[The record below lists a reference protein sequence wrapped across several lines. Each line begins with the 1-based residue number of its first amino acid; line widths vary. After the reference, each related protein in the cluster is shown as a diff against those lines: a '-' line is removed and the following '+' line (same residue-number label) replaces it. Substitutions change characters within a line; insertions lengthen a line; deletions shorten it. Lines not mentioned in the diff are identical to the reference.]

1 MIFFKIL
8 LCKNVVG
15 TFKKIKMVNHI
26 CTRSAGKEKMKE
38 QIKHL
43 NKFKKNLQI

>member
-15 TFKKIKMVNHI
+15 TFKKIKMENHI
-26 CTRSAGKEKMKE
+26 CTRSAGKEKMKS
-38 QIKHL
+38 KL
-43 NKFKKNLQI
+43 NIQRNSKKNF